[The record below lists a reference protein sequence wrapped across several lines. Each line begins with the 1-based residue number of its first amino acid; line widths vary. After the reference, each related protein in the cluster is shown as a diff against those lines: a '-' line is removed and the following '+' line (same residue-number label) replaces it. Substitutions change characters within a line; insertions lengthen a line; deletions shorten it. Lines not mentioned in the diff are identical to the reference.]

1 MRAQD
6 PAGGVLQRSDRLDQA
21 FLIHFFLVKTGV
33 VKKRGEEIDEEI
45 ANHSAHDVHHQRD
58 GNERTQNAHYCC
70 KHHKTNI
77 EIFHM
82 VILHLFHIELY
93 QSRPGDLE
101 SARENSDPSK
111 KIRDLHD
118 KHRPFV
124 KVAVD
129 QSLLAFQSRNC
140 KPSEKANKFV
150 E

>member
-1 MRAQD
+1 MRAQE

-21 FLIHFFLVKTGV
+21 FLIHFLLVETGV

-45 ANHSAHDVHHQRD
+45 ANHSTHDVHHERN
-58 GNERTQNAHYCC
+58 GNKRTQNTHYGC

-77 EIFHM
+77 EVFQM
-82 VILHLFHIELY
+82 MILHLFHIELY
-93 QSRPGDLE
+93 QSGSGDLE

-129 QSLLAFQSRNC
+129 QSFLALQSRNSE
-140 KPSEKANKFV
+140 PSEKAN
-150 E
+150 

>member
-6 PAGGVLQRSDRLDQA
+6 PAGGVLQRSDRLDQT
-21 FLIHFFLVKTGV
+21 FLIHFFLV
-33 VKKRGEEIDEEI
+33 EI
-45 ANHSAHDVHHQRD
+45 ANHSTHDVHHERN
-58 GNERTQNAHYCC
+58 GNKRTQNTHYGC

-77 EIFHM
+77 EVFQM
-82 VILHLFHIELY
+82 MILHLFHIELY
-93 QSRPGDLE
+93 QSGSGDLE

-129 QSLLAFQSRNC
+129 QSFLALQSRNSE
-140 KPSEKANKFV
+140 PSEKAN
-150 E
+150 